1 MSIPAG
7 YKCNQWGLFYKEVDN
22 SGPYYLDANG
32 VMCQGF
38 PNKFY
43 TDANGDYARLRVD
56 PGQTSFWSGKQFRTF
71 QKFEIQSL
79 ASVTVRATVA
89 NNIVLYGTSLTVDG
103 APVEMILYVG
113 GTAAGPWTPMPVLPK
128 NTMVG
133 TPVTISGVT
142 LDHDG
147 AHSGGT
153 MIDLL
158 RVPAGNKSAGFGAE
172 SSERGVGPGTYYYE
186 ITNTGNQP
194 ATVVFEG
201 WWEER
206 I

>member
-7 YKCNQWGLFYKEVDN
+7 YKCNQWGWFWKESDN
-22 SGPYYLDANG
+22 SGPYFLDAKG
-32 VMCQGF
+32 HMAQGLAW
-38 PNKFY
+38 KLM
-43 TDANGDYARLRVD
+43 TDTDGDYARLRVD
-56 PGQTSFWSGKQFRTF
+56 PGQTSFWAGTQFRTF
-71 QKFEIQSL
+71 QKFTIPAL
-79 ASVTVRATVA
+79 ASITVRATLT
-89 NNIVLYGTSLTVDG
+89 NNIVLYETSLTVDG

-113 GTAAGPWTPMPVLPK
+113 GTAAGPWTPMPVIPK

-133 TPVTISGVT
+133 TPAVVAGTA
-142 LDHDG
+142 LDYDG

-158 RVPAGNKSAGFGAE
+158 RVPAGNKSGAFGGE

-186 ITNTGNQP
+186 ILNTGNQS

-206 I
+206 V